1 MRSFELQSFQSGK
14 WMLDSVYDDRTFA
27 LEEAKRADLAGRYS
41 GVRLIEE
48 NYDDATNQTTT
59 RTLFRGG
66 AAKGQKALNP
76 VSNNKSKSPST
87 ASRGATGREPTRR
100 GGRKENSQKPGFLV
114 PVLVLLAI
122 LIGALAAFFG
132 LQYASA
138 LP

>member
-1 MRSFELQSFQSGK
+1 MRSYELQSFQGGK

-27 LEEAKRADLAGRYS
+27 LEEAKRADAAGRYS

-48 NYDDATNQTTT
+48 DYDDATNQTTT

-76 VSNNKSKSPST
+76 VSNKKSSSA
-87 ASRGATGREPTRR
+87 ASRGATGREPPQR
-100 GGRKENSQKPGFLV
+100 GGRINTVKKSSFLV
-114 PVLVLLAI
+114 PVLVLLTI

-132 LQYASA
+132 LQYLSV
-138 LP
+138 LS